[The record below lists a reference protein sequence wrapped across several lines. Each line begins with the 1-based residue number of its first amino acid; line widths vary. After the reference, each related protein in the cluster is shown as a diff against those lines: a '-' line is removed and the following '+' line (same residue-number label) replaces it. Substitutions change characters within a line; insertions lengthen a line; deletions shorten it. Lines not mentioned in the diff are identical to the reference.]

1 MYMLQLFDVDD
12 EIQPIDARLLRDG
25 QIRIGRDSQCDWPIA
40 DPDRLLSREHCEL
53 AATLDGIMVRAMGTN
68 GVFDDATGERLP
80 DLVDVSLA
88 LPATLRLGRF
98 RIRASRAALDDEE
111 RDTART
117 MVLTP
122 PLGSSSAIPT
132 DWTDAEP
139 IAPAHGESLLE
150 HFCQGAGIDASL
162 LSGEDPAVVMERAGA
177 IYRQM
182 VLSVADLMME
192 RDRARGRYNL
202 ARTTIGGSGNNPFK
216 WAPSQRLAADLLVSR
231 VGGFLSG
238 PEAIAHSM
246 QDIKRHLIAS
256 FAGFQASLRT
266 AVDSFAPD
274 ALDRTAGTKTSLL
287 KSRHAVQAEEVAVR
301 HKDLSEQLG
310 GREGSLDRAFVQAY
324 AASEQ
329 KG

>member
-12 EIQPIDARLLRDG
+12 IVQPIDARLLRDG
-25 QIRIGRDSQCDWPIA
+25 QIRIGRDMQCDWPIA
-40 DPDRLLSREHCEL
+40 DPDRALSREHCEL
-53 AATLDGIMVRAMGTN
+53 AATLDGIVVRVTGTN
-68 GVFDDATGERLP
+68 GVFDDTTGERLP
-80 DLVDVSLA
+80 DLIDVN
-88 LPATLRLGRF
+88 LPVPTTLRLGRF
-98 RIRASRAALDDEE
+98 RLRASRAALDDED
-111 RDTART
+111 RDMVRT

-122 PLGSSSAIPT
+122 PLGSSSEIPM
-132 DWTDAEP
+132 DWVDAEP
-139 IAPAHGESLLE
+139 LPAAPSDSLLE
-150 HFCQGAGIDASL
+150 RFCQGAGLDAAL
-162 LSGEDPAVVMERAGA
+162 LSGEDPGIVMERAGA
-177 IYRQM
+177 AYRQM

-192 RDRARGRYNL
+192 RDRARSRYNL

-216 WAPSQRLAADLLVSR
+216 WAPTQRLATDLLVAK

-238 PEAIAHSM
+238 PAAIAHSM

-274 ALDRTAGTKTSLL
+274 SLDSSGAKASLL
-287 KSRHAVQAEEVAVR
+287 KSRHALQAEEVAAR
-301 HKDLSEQLG
+301 HRDLSAQLD

-329 KG
+329 AG